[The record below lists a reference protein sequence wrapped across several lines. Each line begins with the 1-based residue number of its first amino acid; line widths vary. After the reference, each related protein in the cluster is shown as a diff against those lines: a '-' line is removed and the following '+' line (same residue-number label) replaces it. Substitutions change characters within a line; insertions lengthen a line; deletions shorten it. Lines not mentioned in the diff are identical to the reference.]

1 MFENGCFL
9 RRQKR
14 FKCSRK
20 EMMRRSRRTSTISGS
35 HVDGTPAASGD
46 ERTLERQDPAGQNDT
61 EMTLDSNEVD
71 LREPLEQDA
80 KTTDPPRSALSDV
93 GLLQATASAADY
105 AVTLSSDDGR
115 QNLEHGDR
123 LTPQQHRF
131 NDPQHYGSLALLQQC
146 HQYQHQ
152 QSHPLVAGASFNQGY
167 SKSSVIPG
175 GPEVVTSTSVYDV
188 RQRYRD
194 TDGIPQLGLVDRT
207 KHGLSDQFGYQSS
220 SQTFP
225 HELYRHLQQPINY
238 CRYPSSYG
246 DAVRM
251 LGGSRA
257 TPSFAPYHA
266 VQARFDVDHFRSS
279 STSLSSGLLP
289 STHLLPRSPSVTDAV
304 SNHQHHTI
312 HSMSSTSSAALN
324 SCYASAVLPDVQRL
338 ESIGFFHI

>member
-80 KTTDPPRSALSDV
+80 KTTDPPRSGMSDV

-105 AVTLSSDDGR
+105 AVTLSSDDAP

-131 NDPQHYGSLALLQQC
+131 NDPQHYGSLAQLQQR

-152 QSHPLVAGASFNQGY
+152 QLHPPAAGSSFNQGY
-167 SKSSVIPG
+167 SNSSVIS
-175 GPEVVTSTSVYDV
+175 EVVTSSVYDV
-188 RQRYRD
+188 LQRYRD
-194 TDGIPQLGLVDRT
+194 TDGIQQLGLVDRT
-207 KHGLSDQFGYQSS
+207 KHRLSDQFSYQSS
-220 SQTFP
+220 SQTSP
-225 HELYRHLQQPINY
+225 HEVYRHLQQPFNY
-238 CRYPSSYG
+238 CRYPAPYG

-279 STSLSSGLLP
+279 STTSLGSGLLP
-289 STHLLPRSPSVTDAV
+289 STHQLPRSPSVTDAA
-304 SNHQHHTI
+304 SNHQHHTV
-312 HSMSSTSSAALN
+312 HSLSSTSSAALN
-324 SCYASAVLPDVQRL
+324 SCCTSALLPDVQRL